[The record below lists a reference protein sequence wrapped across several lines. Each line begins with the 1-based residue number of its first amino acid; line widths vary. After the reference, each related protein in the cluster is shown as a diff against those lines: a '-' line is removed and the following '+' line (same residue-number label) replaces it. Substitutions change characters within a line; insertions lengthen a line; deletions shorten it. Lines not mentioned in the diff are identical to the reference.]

1 MTRAQFL
8 ALTLGLS
15 VLLCRSAAYS
25 ASETKLSG
33 AEVFDHSKLSKA
45 QSTISVKGNQLI
57 DELGKHVILRGV
69 NIADPDKLVKEQQW
83 SLKLFTELK
92 AWGVNVV
99 RLPVHPAAWRSRG
112 KANYLSHL
120 DEAVVWANSLDLY
133 LIIDWHS
140 IGYLPVNVYQD
151 KMYDTTLEET
161 KQFWS
166 DIAYRYKN
174 VPTIAVYELFNEPT
188 DLGAKAG
195 NANWQEWKT
204 VNETLI
210 DIIYAQDSRIIP
222 LVAGFNWAYD
232 LRPIADNPIARPG
245 IAYTSH
251 PYPQKTS
258 KNLHS
263 DKQDNFM
270 LWQRDWGFA
279 ATDYP
284 LIVTELGW
292 VQADGYG
299 AHIPVKNDGSYGP
312 QIVEFMEQRNISWVV
327 WVFDPN
333 WSPTM
338 ISDWQYTP
346 TEQGAFFK
354 QQLLKLNQ

>member
-1 MTRAQFL
+1 MAKLNSSNLVMGLLLMFCCL
-8 ALTLGLS
+8 GAYADAKSPALTS
-15 VLLCRSAAYS
+15 
-25 ASETKLSG
+25 
-33 AEVFDHSKLSKA
+33 FDRSKLSQP
-45 QSTISVKGNQLI
+45 QSLIRVSGNKLL
-57 DELGKHVILRGV
+57 DESGKQVILRGV
-69 NIADPDKLVKEQQW
+69 NIADPAKIFKQQQW
-83 SLKLFTELK
+83 SLSLFTELK
-92 AWGVNVV
+92 AWGVNVI
-99 RLPVHPAAWRSRG
+99 RLPVHPSAWRTAD
-112 KANYLSHL
+112 KDNYLALL
-120 DEAVVWANSLDLY
+120 DEAVSWANSLSLY

-140 IGYLPVNVYQD
+140 IGYLPSNTYQD

-161 KQFWS
+161 KEFWHI
-166 DIAYRYKN
+166 IAQRYKN

-188 DLGAKAG
+188 DLGQKAG
-195 NANWQEWKT
+195 KANWLDWKN
-204 VNETLI
+204 VNEQLI
-210 DIIYAQDSRIIP
+210 DIIYAQDKNVIP

-232 LRPIADNPIARPG
+232 LRPIAEHPIERAG

-258 KNLHS
+258 
-263 DKQDNFM
+263 QDLNSNKDNNFT

-279 ATDYP
+279 ASDYP
-284 LIVTELGW
+284 VIVTELGW

-338 ISDWQYTP
+338 ISDWQFTP

-354 QQLLKLNQ
+354 QQLLKLNN